1 MITNYSESAF
11 YDIYQRDSAGKQRK
25 IAIIHENICYD
36 VDIKGKRIG
45 NGFAFSNTENFWRQ
59 FGTIQIKKTERPLG
73 GFEPIVWGIYWTMH
87 VLGTIIAVVAVPESE
102 KIYYLVISAFVLAMT
117 VKYRYNKLV
126 LYLMAAV
133 SIIFVIFLLSYKPA
147 KK

>member
-59 FGTIQIKKTERPLG
+59 FGTIQIKKKSDHCG
-73 GFEPIVWGIYWTMH
+73 D
-87 VLGTIIAVVAVPESE
+87 
-102 KIYYLVISAFVLAMT
+102 
-117 VKYRYNKLV
+117 
-126 LYLMAAV
+126 
-133 SIIFVIFLLSYKPA
+133 LSP
-147 KK
+147 